1 MFLAPLSPRVV
12 INTFNYPH
20 PESFMLL
27 EVERARS
34 FKTQDFM
41 THLLVRNGFYNN
53 ELGCVKCAFCKAVYT
68 YSDAEN
74 IIANNNCNKKLNI
87 TNAMP
92 FVVEYAQSLLY
103 IEDEIRVR
111 QDVSHPL
118 YQNYSQS
125 GTTPYYNELLT
136 RLRDLQFQAMVRKE
150 LPVGLD
156 LNLTASA
163 GEQPFNRL
171 LFSMATKETTPLVFP
186 RTAFVTT
193 FSTQQTNALHNA
205 FGTQQSSAFGTQQT
219 SSGFGAHA
227 FGTQQ
232 TGTKDLNVFGKPYVA
247 TSTSNSSFGEAM
259 NMPPATI
266 TLVINKSEDNNSPFC
281 TIRPITNK

>member
-1 MFLAPLSPRVV
+1 MFLSTLSPRVV

-20 PESFMLL
+20 PEHFMLL

-53 ELGCVKCAFCKAVYT
+53 ELGCIKCAFCKAVYT
-68 YSDAEN
+68 YSDAES

-118 YQNYSQS
+118 YQNYSRS

-136 RLRDLQFQAMVRKE
+136 RLRDVQFQTMVRKE

-163 GEQPFNRL
+163 GEQPFNKL
-171 LFSMATKETTPLVFP
+171 LFSMPIKETTPLVFP
-186 RTAFVTT
+186 RPGFLTT
-193 FSTQQTNALHNA
+193 
-205 FGTQQSSAFGTQQT
+205 FGTQQTTSAFGTQQT
-219 SSGFGAHA
+219 SSA

-232 TGTKDLNVFGKPYVA
+232 TGAKDITAFGKPYVTTA
-247 TSTSNSSFGEAM
+247 TYNSSFGESL
-259 NMPPATI
+259 NMSPATI
-266 TLVINKSEDNNSPFC
+266 TLVINKSQDNNSPFC
-281 TIRPITNK
+281 TIRPITNN